1 MGVFKKGKKG
11 QKDVWWIDFYYQ
23 GQRKRECVG
32 TSKTLAQEALAARKT
47 DIKRGDYGFLLKK
60 KSPRFKDFAQFYLE
74 TYSVNKRSC
83 RRDMDIMVHLV
94 KSFGTSRLLQ
104 VLPSNVEKYKASRAK
119 VVTKATVNRELS
131 LIRHMFNM
139 AIAEGKAKE
148 NPVKAGVRFQIED
161 KVDRDPLCP
170 EEIQNLLS
178 AAVPHLRPIIFTSL
192 STGMRLREILYLRW
206 ENVALRQGYIR
217 VKNTKAGRDR
227 KIPINVLLHEVL
239 QEQKKTAKGEWVFPS
254 PKTGAPMDSIKTGWQ
269 GAVRRSGIGPF
280 RFHDLRHLAAS
291 NMVSNGV
298 DLVTVMKILG
308 HSDIR
313 LTQRYSDTSSR
324 AKRDA
329 VETLTWGMT
338 PPGGT
343 TNVLSKSRHHV
354 VTKG

>member
-1 MGVFKKGKKG
+1 MGVYKKGRRG
-11 QKDVWWIDFYYQ
+11 NKDVWWIDYYHE
-23 GQRKRECVG
+23 GRRRRECVG
-32 TSKTLAQEALAARKT
+32 TSRALAQDALAARRT
-47 DIKRGDYGFLLKK
+47 DIKRGNYDFVLKK
-60 KSPRFKDFAQFYLE
+60 KSPRFKDFAHFYLE

-83 RRDMDIMVHLV
+83 RRDRDIMVHLV

-104 VLPSNVEKYKASRAK
+104 VLPSDVEKYKASRAK

-131 LIRHMFNM
+131 LIRHMFNK
-139 AIAEGKAKE
+139 AIEEGKAKE
-148 NPVKAGVRFQIED
+148 NPVKAGIRFQIED
-161 KVDRDPLCP
+161 KVDRDALCP

-178 AAVPHLRPIIFTSL
+178 AAAPHIRPIIFTSL

-206 ENVALRQGYIR
+206 EDVALRQGYIR

-227 KIPINVLLHEVL
+227 KVPINVLLHEVL
-239 QEQKKTAKGEWVFPS
+239 QEQKKTVKGEWVFPS

-269 GAVRRSGIGPF
+269 GAVRRSGIGPC

-291 NMVSNGV
+291 NMVLNGV
-298 DLVTVMKILG
+298 DLATVMEILG

-313 LTQRYSDTSSR
+313 LTQRYSHPTSR

-338 PPGGT
+338 PPRGT
-343 TNVLSKSRHHV
+343 TNVLPKSRHHM